1 MATFDLREGSPN
13 DIYRIL
19 TNIVIPRPIAFV
31 STVSGTGV
39 LNLAPFSFFMVGGAN
54 PPSLMIAPTL
64 TGTGSEK
71 DSLRNIR
78 ENGEFVVNTVHRAM
92 AAGMNEASASL
103 PPHESEWPRTGFT
116 PQASSF
122 VRPPRVAESLAQL
135 ECRLFQV
142 IEHGDGPGS
151 ARYILGEILA
161 IHVADDWV
169 ENGRILPLPLLSRLG
184 GADYLDMQDRETFQL
199 DRPSS

>member
-1 MATFDLREGSPN
+1 
-13 DIYRIL
+13 
-19 TNIVIPRPIAFV
+19 
-31 STVSGTGV
+31 
-39 LNLAPFSFFMVGGAN
+39 MVGGAN